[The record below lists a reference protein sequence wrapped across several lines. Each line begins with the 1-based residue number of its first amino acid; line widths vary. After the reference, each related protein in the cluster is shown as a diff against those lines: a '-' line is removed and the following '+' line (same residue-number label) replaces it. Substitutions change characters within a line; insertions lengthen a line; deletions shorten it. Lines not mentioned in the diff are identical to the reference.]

1 MLRINFFLVFEPPK
15 ILSTQKTEI
24 ENSFN
29 SKVDE
34 LAMEID
40 LDKSMNTEKNQKEV
54 QKVEKLKDETEEGV
68 RIYKDFI
75 LGNDETFN
83 LPSNLSS
90 DEYKKLIEKIE
101 EIEHAIAS
109 KSFQAK
115 RQIRALE
122 KISSQK

>member
-1 MLRINFFLVFEPPK
+1 
-15 ILSTQKTEI
+15 
-24 ENSFN
+24 
-29 SKVDE
+29 
-34 LAMEID
+34 
-40 LDKSMNTEKNQKEV
+40 MNTEKNQKEV

-83 LPSNLSS
+83 IPSNLSS

>member
-83 LPSNLSS
+83 IPSNLSS

>member
-1 MLRINFFLVFEPPK
+1 MFRINFFLVFEPPK
-15 ILSTQKTEI
+15 ILITQKAEI

-83 LPSNLSS
+83 IPSNLSS

-101 EIEHAIAS
+101 EIEKMALGGTTTESS
-109 KSFQAK
+109 KS
-115 RQIRALE
+115 
-122 KISSQK
+122 SPCQKQRDK